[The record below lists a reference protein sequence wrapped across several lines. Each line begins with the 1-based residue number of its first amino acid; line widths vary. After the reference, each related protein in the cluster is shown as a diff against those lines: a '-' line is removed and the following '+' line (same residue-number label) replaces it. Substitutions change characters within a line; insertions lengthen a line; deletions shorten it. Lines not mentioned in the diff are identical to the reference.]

1 MFLLGSGFGRF
12 EVSLMRILLT
22 GATGFVGRA
31 VMERIA
37 EVSGLDLLVALR
49 RPFTGIP
56 VGVTSIQVGELAAD
70 ADWKSALVGRDVVVH
85 AAARAHVLNET
96 VADPTSEFRRVNVD
110 GTLALAKQAAA
121 AGVKR
126 FVFISSIGV
135 NGNQSSRPFTEDDS
149 PHPVEPYA
157 VSKLEAE
164 QGLRLLAVKTGMEV
178 VIIRPPLV
186 YGPNAPGN
194 FARLIKLVSKG
205 LPLPFAAVQNK
216 RSLVALDNLVDFILT
231 CMSHPAAANQ
241 TFLIADGE
249 DLSIGDLLRRLGG
262 ALGKPVR
269 LLPVSAWVL
278 EMGAAVLGRKALY
291 QRLCGSLQVDITK
304 ARTLLGWVPVSNV
317 DKALGKTASYYL
329 EHQER

>member
-1 MFLLGSGFGRF
+1 
-12 EVSLMRILLT
+12 MRILLT